1 MKLKFDPAWLHSPT
15 AQLALVGLLAVGAVG
30 AVAWQKKS
38 RGAPAEAPKTRSATL
53 PRTLARE
60 VAKFVP
66 RPPTESERPEAAKPA
81 APQNLPPPKP
91 PVPPLALY
99 AASPVVPVVGE
110 PTIPYGRMIACET
123 VVTVE
128 SDRDGTPLIGLVSE
142 DFWHGGQLIV
152 PAGAEVHGRARVDRE
167 RECLVAEGTWTL
179 CWQQPHAG
187 QIRVE
192 GIALTRDSDPVRDGA
207 AGLPGRAIRTDR
219 ARELKLFTATF
230 LSAATAAL
238 QEQRGTAG
246 LIGETSVPASTARN
260 ATLAGTAAVLR
271 DYARQVGETIAR
283 DDFHVRVSAGQP
295 FTLYV
300 TQPLAVTATHEN

>member
-1 MKLKFDPAWLHSPT
+1 MKLRFDPAWLHSPT
-15 AQLALVGLLAVGAVG
+15 AQLALVGLLALGAVG

-38 RGAPAEAPKTRSATL
+38 RGTMVEAPKGRPAAL
-53 PRTLARE
+53 PQTLARD

-66 RPPTESERPEAAKPA
+66 RPPAEPAGPVAAKSV
-81 APQNLPPPKP
+81 APQTLPPPKP

-99 AASPVVPVVGE
+99 AAAPAVATE

-128 SDRDGTPLIGLVSE
+128 SDRTGTPLIGLVSE
-142 DFWHGGQLIV
+142 DFWHGGRLIV
-152 PAGAEVHGRARVDRE
+152 PAGAEVHGRARIDRE
-167 RECLVAEGTWTL
+167 RECLVADGTWTL
-179 CWQQPHAG
+179 CWQQPRAG

-192 GIALTRDSDPVRDGA
+192 GIALTRDSDPIRDGA

-219 ARELKLFTATF
+219 TRELKLFTATF
-230 LSAATAAL
+230 LSAATTAL

-246 LIGETSVPASTARN
+246 LIGEAFVPTATARN
-260 ATLAGTAAVLR
+260 AALAGTAAVLR
-271 DYARQVGETIAR
+271 DYARQVGESIAR
-283 DDFHVRVSAGQP
+283 DDFHVRVSAGEP

-300 TQPLAVTATHEN
+300 TQPLALTATHEK